1 MLVLAILCDFRGRD
15 AAVVVREILLGL
27 RRLTG
32 ESPKR
37 FREYLTMLEVLS
49 TNRDLQD
56 CIAEQEKMLEI
67 EIEKLPSY
75 GIGLERGMMQG
86 IEQGIERGIEQGIE
100 RGIEQGIERG
110 IARGLERGLEQVAAA
125 GAHANAESLLRRL
138 IASRFGVVDD
148 ATAEKMAGASTEQ
161 LNAWA
166 ERVLSADSVDAVFAD
181 PDPS

>member
-1 MLVLAILCDFRGRD
+1 VRDEPDAVVLANLCDFRGRG

-27 RRLTG
+27 RRLSG
-32 ESPKR
+32 DSPKR
-37 FREYLTMLEVLS
+37 FREDLTMLEALS
-49 TNRDLQD
+49 TDHDLQD
-56 CIAEQEKMLEI
+56 CIVEQKKLLET

-75 GIGLERGMMQG
+75 GIGRERGIMQG
-86 IEQGIERGIEQGIE
+86 IEQGLEQG
-100 RGIEQGIERG
+100 
-110 IARGLERGLEQVAAA
+110 AAE

-148 ATAEKMAGASTEQ
+148 AAREKLAGASTEQ

-166 ERVLSADSVDAVFAD
+166 QRVLSTDSVDDLFTD